1 MSKIFRFL
9 LLPAVLLSALFTA
22 QAQQNVEWKSEVESL
37 GDGNYRIVL
46 TAAIPE
52 RFHMYDMG
60 PYDEMGPN
68 ATVITFAPESGARLT
83 GEVEQLIPLW
93 VGMGVDELSVSI
105 PSIPRVRRRIKGCDT
120 AACRELVERVLQCS
134 SDTEVRK
141 EVERWL

>member
-1 MSKIFRFL
+1 MAALNSYFQPAL
-9 LLPAVLLSALFTA
+9 LRVVEHICRCAHEKGVEVGICG
-22 QAQQNVEWKSEVESL
+22 QA
-37 GDGNYRIVL
+37 
-46 TAAIPE
+46 
-52 RFHMYDMG
+52 
-60 PYDEMGPN
+60 
-68 ATVITFAPESGARLT
+68 

>member
-1 MSKIFRFL
+1 MVSEELAQIVDFFSIGTNDLTQYLFAADRNNAQVAALNSYFQPAL
-9 LLPAVLLSALFTA
+9 LRVVEHICRCAHEKGVEVGICG
-22 QAQQNVEWKSEVESL
+22 QA
-37 GDGNYRIVL
+37 
-46 TAAIPE
+46 
-52 RFHMYDMG
+52 
-60 PYDEMGPN
+60 
-68 ATVITFAPESGARLT
+68 